1 MKFVISAIAAS
12 ELNNKS
18 FDEIRPVLSALGKSH
33 SEMDE
38 IRRAVTEMREVTHL
52 KYVSVRLVA
61 GEWIFE
67 IDDELMFKNVALIGK
82 VARFIVPLVAM
93 FKMFMH
99 EFKAEVESI
108 NNWIKEEK

>member
-18 FDEIRPVLSALGKSH
+18 FDEIRPVLSVLGKSH
-33 SEMDE
+33 SEVRKAM
-38 IRRAVTEMREVTHL
+38 TEMREVTHL
-52 KYVSVRLVA
+52 KHVSVRLVA

-67 IDDELMFKNVALIGK
+67 IDDELMFKHVALIGK
-82 VARFIVPLVAM
+82 VARFIVPLVSM

-99 EFKAEVESI
+99 EFKAEVDSI
-108 NNWIKEEK
+108 NSWINEEK